1 MSSQEGTASGQPSA
15 PPRSRRRRIVVL
27 LERWPFGRKLHL
39 LVLVPVLVV
48 TGMLTYVVQDKMAQA
63 RAASDSAA
71 LVRRS
76 VSVATLVDDLQS
88 EHRQALL
95 LSVRHQAAES
105 GAGEPS
111 SIPYLQAQQRVDTQA
126 GVVRETFGSLLP
138 AAENEAIATIGGLT
152 DLRQLIQRGYIPAD
166 NIDPTYSNLVE
177 QLISGLGLGDSTTAS
192 RGSPEARLD
201 ALLGADAAHAAF
213 ETSVFGAQTGDSN
226 ALIEFLRAIGDHRSY
241 DDRAA
246 RFKALSSEAQGALLD
261 GIERA
266 SARKS
271 IEDQFNALQVDPSSL
286 QAQTPEELRT
296 AIGLALKAE
305 PVYAQQAEDRLKIT
319 HTLIYQVAAQ
329 ADAASDTEWRHT
341 FVLLGSAVVA
351 LLGWLVFSFLVRRS
365 VARPVRILTAAA
377 RQVADATGKELARVA
392 DDESAETGPPRLRE
406 IPVPVRDEIGALA
419 EAFNQVQSTA
429 SALLERQIT
438 VRANVE
444 QMFGNIGHR
453 VSNLASRQLDLIEG
467 LEQAQTDPATLRPL
481 YQIDHIATRLR
492 RNAESLQVIAGKR
505 QAAEDVDAPRP
516 TGLTDVLRGALSTIG
531 GYERVSLR
539 PSAEVVVVPAAV
551 NDLTLMLAELLQ
563 NGVFFSPTHTTVDV
577 AVQVRLPAEGAV
589 IEIIDHGLG
598 MPAEQLA
605 EENARL
611 LRRER
616 LDLAPTHVLGLFV
629 VGRIARRFGIG
640 VELSRTPGEGVTST
654 VTIPASLLLAADSVP
669 APPAPTVPYTPAPAP
684 RTTPLPRPAQ
694 VSPTPSGSGLP
705 QRVTRA
711 AAGADGDTG
720 EGTDANP
727 STDASTDA
735 SADTNAGA
743 GTDAPPGTGKAGV
756 TGAAADA
763 DADHPRTDDP
773 RHDRG
778 ADSAGREHARD
789 AGDAPAAGH
798 GQHPDDEP
806 RPLRRRVRGATLAP
820 AAPRTTAAVSPA
832 RHPADAAEVRD
843 ELEDLEAA
851 TERARRDSARD
862 RTAPGPQVS
871 LTPEGPGND
880 GRLHDRPGDGRG
892 AR

>member
-1 MSSQEGTASGQPSA
+1 MSSQEGTVSGQPPA
-15 PPRSRRRRIVVL
+15 PPRSRRRRIVTL

-48 TGMLTYVVQDKMAQA
+48 AGMLAYVVDDEMSQA
-63 RAASDSAA
+63 RAAADTAA
-71 LVRRS
+71 LVRNS
-76 VSVATLVDDLQS
+76 ESVATLVDDLQR

-95 LSVRHQAAES
+95 LSVRHQAAEG

-111 SIPYLQAQQRVDTQA
+111 DIPYLQAQQRVDVQA
-126 GVVRETFGSLLP
+126 RVVREAFGSLLP
-138 AAENEAIATIGGLT
+138 AAEDEAIATIGGLT

-166 NIDPTYSNLVE
+166 NIDPTYSDLVD
-177 QLISGLGLGDSTTAS
+177 QLISGLGLGESTTAS
-192 RGSPEARLD
+192 RGSPEGRLET
-201 ALLGADAAHAAF
+201 LLGADAAHAAF

-226 ALIEFLRAIGDHRSY
+226 ALIEFLRAVGDHRSY
-241 DDRAA
+241 EDKAE
-246 RFKALSSEAQGALLD
+246 RFKALSSEAQGTTLD
-261 GIERA
+261 GVERSSQRKLIE
-266 SARKS
+266 
-271 IEDQFNALQVDPSSL
+271 EQYNALRVDPSSL
-286 QAQTPEELRT
+286 QAQTPERLRA
-296 AIGLALKAE
+296 AIAKALEAE
-305 PVYAQQAEDRLKIT
+305 PVYARQAEDRLRIT
-319 HTLIYQVAAQ
+319 HTLIHGIAAQ
-329 ADAASDTEWRHT
+329 ADAASDKAWRHT
-341 FVLLGSAVVA
+341 LTLVGSATLALVA
-351 LLGWLVFSFLVRRS
+351 WLVFSFLVRRS

-505 QAAEDVDAPRP
+505 QAAEDVDAPQP
-516 TGLTDVLRGALSTIG
+516 TGLTDVLRAALSTIG

-551 NDLTLMLAELLQ
+551 SDLTLMLAELLQ
-563 NGVFFSPTHTTVDV
+563 NGVFFSPTHTKVDV
-577 AVQVRLPAEGAV
+577 AVQIRPPAEGAV

-598 MPAEQLA
+598 MPPEQLA

-640 VELSRTPGEGVTST
+640 VVLTRTPGEGVTST
-654 VTIPASLLLAADSVP
+654 VTIPSTLLLPANAIP
-669 APPAPTVPYTPAPAP
+669 APPPPTAPSPAIPTPRSEQRP
-684 RTTPLPRPAQ
+684 RAALVAA
-694 VSPTPSGSGLP
+694 TPSGSGLP
-705 QRVTRA
+705 QRVARGASDGEPSGEADTEPHADAGSATGADAHGVADPGPRGVAGAGAHGVA
-711 AAGADGDTG
+711 ADRPGADGSG
-720 EGTDANP
+720 GP
-727 STDASTDA
+727 
-735 SADTNAGA
+735 GA
-743 GTDAPPGTGKAGV
+743 GRAAGEPGAPSVAPGGDDA
-756 TGAAADA
+756 
-763 DADHPRTDDP
+763 

-778 ADSAGREHARD
+778 VETTGSGARQGPMEHD
-789 AGDAPAAGH
+789 G
-798 GQHPDDEP
+798 ES

-820 AAPRTTAAVSPA
+820 DTTPRTPAVSPA
-832 RHPADAAEVRD
+832 RHPADAAHVRD

-862 RTAPGPQVS
+862 RTGPGPQVS

-880 GRLHDRPGDGRG
+880 G
-892 AR
+892 

>member
-1 MSSQEGTASGQPSA
+1 MSSQEGTASGQPPA
-15 PPRSRRRRIVVL
+15 PPRSRRRRIVAL

-48 TGMLTYVVQDKMAQA
+48 AGMLAYVVDDEMTQA
-63 RAASDSAA
+63 RAAADTAA
-71 LVRRS
+71 LVRNS
-76 VSVATLVDDLQS
+76 ESVATLVDDLQR

-95 LSVRHQAAES
+95 LSVRHQAAEG

-111 SIPYLQAQQRVDTQA
+111 NIPYLQAQQQVDVQA
-126 GVVRETFGSLLP
+126 RAVREAFGSLLP
-138 AAENEAIATIGGLT
+138 AAEDEAIATIGGLT

-166 NIDPTYSNLVE
+166 NIDPTYSDLVD
-177 QLISGLGLGDSTTAS
+177 QLISGLGLGESTTAS
-192 RGSPEARLD
+192 RGSPEGRLET
-201 ALLGADAAHAAF
+201 LLGADAAHAAF

-226 ALIEFLRAIGDHRSY
+226 ALIEFLRAVGDHRSY
-241 DDRAA
+241 EDKAE
-246 RFKALSSEAQGALLD
+246 RFKALSSEAQGTTLD
-261 GIERA
+261 GIER
-266 SARKS
+266 SSQRKS
-271 IEDQFNALQVDPSSL
+271 IEEQYNALRVDPSSL
-286 QAQTPEELRT
+286 QAQTPERLRT
-296 AIGLALKAE
+296 AIGKALEAE
-305 PVYAQQAEDRLKIT
+305 PVYARQAEDRLTIT
-319 HTLIYQVAAQ
+319 HTLIHGIAAQ
-329 ADAASDTEWRHT
+329 ADAASDKAWRHT
-341 FVLLGSAVVA
+341 LTLLVSATLALVA
-351 LLGWLVFSFLVRRS
+351 WLVFSFLVRRS

-467 LEQAQTDPATLRPL
+467 LEQAQTDPETLRPL

-505 QAAEDVDAPRP
+505 QAAEDVDAPQP
-516 TGLTDVLRGALSTIG
+516 TGLTDVLRAALSTIG

-551 NDLTLMLAELLQ
+551 SDLTLMLAELLQ
-563 NGVFFSPTHTTVDV
+563 NGVFFSPTHTKVDV
-577 AVQVRLPAEGAV
+577 AVRIRPPADGAV

-598 MPAEQLA
+598 MPPEQLA

-654 VTIPASLLLAADSVP
+654 VTIPATLLLPADAVP
-669 APPAPTVPYTPAPAP
+669 APPSPAGPYPAIPAP
-684 RTTPLPRPAQ
+684 RSEQRPRAAL
-694 VSPTPSGSGLP
+694 VAATPSGSGLP
-705 QRVTRA
+705 QRVTRPA
-711 AAGADGDTG
+711 PDGEPDGGPSAGPGVLGAP
-720 EGTDANP
+720 GTL
-727 STDASTDA
+727 
-735 SADTNAGA
+735 
-743 GTDAPPGTGKAGV
+743 GTPPGD
-756 TGAAADA
+756 DA
-763 DADHPRTDDP
+763 

-778 ADSAGREHARD
+778 AETAGPGVGEH
-789 AGDAPAAGH
+789 H
-798 GQHPDDEP
+798 DDEP

-820 AAPRTTAAVSPA
+820 ATPPRTTAAVSPA
-832 RHPADAAEVRD
+832 RHPADAAHVRD

-851 TERARRDSARD
+851 TERARQDSARD

-880 GRLHDRPGDGRG
+880 G
-892 AR
+892 